1 MHCSRS
7 RSSSTIGVVFTSGGR
22 RNKEID
28 IQIAKTNAV
37 LREPAFEHYKAV
49 SLSVIVPTL
58 TYGHES
64 WVMTERVLPQVQ
76 AAEMGFLRRVHS
88 VTSRPVARL

>member
-1 MHCSRS
+1 MQYCVSQLLNTTKLS
-7 RSSSTIGVVFTSGGR
+7 VF
-22 RNKEID
+22 K
-28 IQIAKTNAV
+28 
-37 LREPAFEHYKAV
+37 
-49 SLSVIVPTL
+49 SVIVPTL

-88 VTSRPVARL
+88 VTTRPVARL